1 MITAKEWSDF
11 VELYRRSEPPLA
23 HRSDFGL
30 GFRYDKTQQEDIERK
45 HNISFGAYCLLGSYA
60 GRGCFQL
67 NEQLRQDKWVRCD
80 EAILVYANLL
90 NRALDE
96 LSGFNNNVCFRWSNL
111 DENGFEYLKKSTGKT
126 ILMPQFWSTGYRK
139 LPASDQFFE
148 IHTGKKSN
156 GRYIS
161 RIVGKPSE
169 EEILFKSHTL
179 FEVIDSD
186 SDTIYLDEA
195 EGDNFDFS
203 LHEYFWKEKT
213 YSERVF
219 KKLFPET
226 EIPVDKR
233 RGLIKPDF

>member
-1 MITAKEWSDF
+1 MITAKEWNDF

-80 EAILVYANLL
+80 EAIQLYANLL

-96 LSGFNNNVCFRWSNL
+96 LSGFNNNVCYRWSNL
-111 DENGFEYLKKSTGKT
+111 NEEGYEYLKRFVGK
-126 ILMPQFWSTGYRK
+126 IIMIPQFWSTSFRK
-139 LPASDQFFE
+139 LPASEQFFE
-148 IHTGKKSN
+148 IHTDKSSN

-161 RIVGKPSE
+161 RIVRKPSE
-169 EEILFKSHTL
+169 EEILFKPCTL
-179 FEVIDSD
+179 FEFIDYD
-186 SDTIYLDEA
+186 KDTIYFEEVKA
-195 EGDNFDFS
+195 EKYDLS
-203 LHEYFWKEKT
+203 LHEYFWKKNT
-213 YSERVF
+213 YSERVH
-219 KKLFPET
+219 KKLFPAFT
-226 EIPVDKR
+226 KPKSLRDRLIPDE
-233 RGLIKPDF
+233 